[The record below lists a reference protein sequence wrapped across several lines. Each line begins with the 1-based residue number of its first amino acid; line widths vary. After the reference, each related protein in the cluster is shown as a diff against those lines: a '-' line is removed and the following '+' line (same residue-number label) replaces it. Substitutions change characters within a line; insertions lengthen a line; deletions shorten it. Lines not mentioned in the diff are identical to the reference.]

1 MRVLTVVVLAL
12 WALVATPGEA
22 LAEKR
27 VALVIGNGA
36 YTAAGELAN
45 PKNDATA
52 MSSSLQRLGFKVT
65 TGIDLDYRA
74 MRTTLSDFATSLEGA
89 DVALVFYAG
98 HGIQVAGENY
108 LLPIDAEL
116 RSEVDLEFGAVKLD
130 TILRMLESRP
140 RTSLVFLDSCRNNP
154 LTRSLARSMGT
165 RSASVGQGMAE
176 VRSGLGTL
184 ITFATQPN
192 DVAADGTGDNSPFT
206 EALLTHIEKPGLE
219 VRQML
224 SRVRGDVVAATNQ
237 RQIPWDHSSLTG
249 DFFFQPAAATSTV
262 TVAPQPNISIDE
274 EALACQA
281 LQTATRATPF
291 RSYLREFGD
300 NGQCARY
307 ARIRLDQITAISQ
320 TQQTQTQQTQA
331 PVQAPV
337 QAPPQRQQTQTS
349 QPNLEVAPRPQQQPA
364 PPVPSAR
371 PQAPPR
377 ATAGGA
383 WIGLGIRDIDPNLLA
398 ANGFPPGSIEVF
410 DVVRAGPGE
419 RAGMLAGDIIV
430 SVNDELAGGANAFV
444 GGLSRLRPDD
454 QVTLQIWR
462 NGRIRRVRV
471 VLGETPDSGAPS

>member
-52 MSSSLQRLGFKVT
+52 MSSSLERLGFEVT

-249 DFFFQPAAATSTV
+249 DFFFQPAAAASTV
-262 TVAPQPNISIDE
+262 TVTPQPNVSIDE

-307 ARIRLDQITAISQ
+307 ARIRLDQLTAATEAPIQ
-320 TQQTQTQQTQA
+320 TQPA
-331 PVQAPV
+331 PR
-337 QAPPQRQQTQTS
+337 QRQQTQTS
-349 QPNLEVAPRPQQQPA
+349 QPTLEVAPRPQQQTSA
-364 PPVPSAR
+364 PPIPSR
-371 PQAPPR
+371 PQLPPG

-430 SVNDELAGGANAFV
+430 SVNDGLTGGASAFV
-444 GGLSRLRPDD
+444 GGLSRFRPDD
-454 QVTLQIWR
+454 EVTLQIWR
-462 NGRIRRVRV
+462 NGRLRRVRV
-471 VLGETPDSGAPS
+471 VLGETPDSGAPSSGGFITIPMR